1 MRIVIAVQ
9 QDQFTPALEQRLS
22 CRVIFPGELALA
34 LLLRMSG
41 SCVPI
46 HISASSR
53 FSAITASGTTAA
65 LVELVATA
73 LCLASFNDATHGG
86 RRPDASDVAGWR
98 GVPPPANFCAPEF
111 NVASLRVGSAE
122 R

>member
-34 LLLRMSG
+34 HLLRMSG

-65 LVELVATA
+65 LVEPVATA
-73 LCLASFNDATHGG
+73 LCLASSND
-86 RRPDASDVAGWR
+86 RRAWR
-98 GVPPPANFCAPEF
+98 KTTG
-111 NVASLRVGSAE
+111 RVGCSRLE
-122 R
+122 RRSSTRELLCA